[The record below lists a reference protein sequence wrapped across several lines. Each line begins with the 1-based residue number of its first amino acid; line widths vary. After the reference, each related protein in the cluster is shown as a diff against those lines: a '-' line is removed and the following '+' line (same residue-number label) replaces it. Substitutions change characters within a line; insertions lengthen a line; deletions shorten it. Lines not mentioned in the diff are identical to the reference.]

1 VLEDLQAPLQQHFEE
16 LRVTDPRLYFRVMQ
30 QQQQQSPVKQPPQ
43 QQQQQDVVQR
53 LRGVDPLGLLDP
65 PMASAAAKQVSC
77 CSSLLHHLMMLLHLI
92 LVGHLQFVSQQP
104 VTFHNL
110 ADAAGAGR
118 GSCWNLVTYQCRIIK
133 SVLLLLLLLHP
144 A

>member
-1 VLEDLQAPLQQHFEE
+1 MTCAAAAATAAGIVLEDLQAPLQQHFEE

-77 CSSLLHHLMMLLHLI
+77 W
-92 LVGHLQFVSQQP
+92 F
-104 VTFHNL
+104 
-110 ADAAGAGR
+110 
-118 GSCWNLVTYQCRIIK
+118 IITR
-133 SVLLLLLLLHP
+133 S
-144 A
+144 